1 MWGFAPGIL
10 RFLALYGGSA
20 RAPLRVAVRAGIG
33 VPFKGFGKRFCEKF
47 VIRFY
52 TVVSG
57 FRKVFRVLYGCEE
70 TLDTNPNRR
79 ADSFKSPLPPSRAR
93 PAGSSSIGPV
103 WKTRTLE
110 EQGCYNIGAPI
121 INSITLSGSYYSY
134 SVIYPK
140 TLL

>member
-10 RFLALYGGSA
+10 GFLALYGGSA

-79 ADSFKSPLPPSRAR
+79 ADSLQV
-93 PAGSSSIGPV
+93 SSSSLTGSASRQQLD
-103 WKTRTLE
+103 WAGLE
-110 EQGCYNIGAPI
+110 DENLGG
-121 INSITLSGSYYSY
+121 TG
-134 SVIYPK
+134 
-140 TLL
+140 LLQYRSPNN